1 MKATHENSAFVVK
14 AEGHSKYMHV
24 DVSAYTQA
32 WYCVWCSCDVASER
46 RPYFVSSSSL
56 VLDHKWWKM
65 ERKKGQCYNSKYG
78 TEFDFIT
85 KSGKSKQ
92 HAFCTI
98 CRRDISIAHGGRSD
112 IVLHTKSKLHI
123 GNFESESSST
133 PKITSWMSTS
143 QDLNVTRAECLII
156 QMYWYNVSD
165 IVNAHISLSYSSS
178 DSWKIFG
185 NNFLKPKLH
194 PKNNRKK
201 KGLNAPK

>member
-1 MKATHENSAFVVK
+1 
-14 AEGHSKYMHV
+14 MHV
-24 DVSAYTQA
+24 DVSARV
-32 WYCVWCSCDVASER
+32 YCVWCSCDVASER

-143 QDLNVTRAECLII
+143 QDLNVTRAECLFTSFYLEHNIPL
-156 QMYWYNVSD
+156 S
-165 IVNAHISLSYSSS
+165 AHMRANIPWNGLTAF
-178 DSWKIFG
+178 DAFPIGHRFPFFKI
-185 NNFLKPKLH
+185 LT
-194 PKNNRKK
+194 
-201 KGLNAPK
+201 